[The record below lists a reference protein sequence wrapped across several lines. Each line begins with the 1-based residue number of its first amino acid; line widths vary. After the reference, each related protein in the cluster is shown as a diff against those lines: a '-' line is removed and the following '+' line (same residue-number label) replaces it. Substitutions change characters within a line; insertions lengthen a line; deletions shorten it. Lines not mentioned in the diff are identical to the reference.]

1 MVLTKIEGRKMILRF
16 GPELEES
23 KYHPAR
29 NFASGF
35 GFYFSVMKR
44 QVLASAL
51 LGVLV
56 ATSLLAQGPQRSDF
70 RRSRFSRLSMDEQA
84 KLRSA
89 HDTAMRDPALAATR
103 QRYEQ
108 ARKEFRDKLRDA
120 LLKADPSVQ
129 PILEK
134 VHHQR
139 QKDRK
144 FKTNS
149 VRRFPRAQICF
160 PHNHWRN

>member
-1 MVLTKIEGRKMILRF
+1 MLLAKIEGRKMILRF
-16 GPELEES
+16 APGLEES
-23 KYHPAR
+23 KFHLAR
-29 NFASGF
+29 NFASAF
-35 GFYFSVMKR
+35 GLYFSVMKR
-44 QVLASAL
+44 QVLVTAL
-51 LGVLV
+51 LAVLLP
-56 ATSLLAQGPQRSDF
+56 TGGFAQGQRTVDF
-70 RRSRFSRLSMDEQA
+70 RRERFAGLSTEEQA

-134 VHHQR
+134 VR
-139 QKDRK
+139 RERRKDR
-144 FKTNS
+144 
-149 VRRFPRAQICF
+149 
-160 PHNHWRN
+160 